1 MAETFRQRV
10 IRADGR
16 AFNIV
21 QHRAHLT
28 YCYTGCCC
36 GITERGYAAVPVDVY
51 TEEWLSRKIRQHVHL
66 TRGGCLGPCALANVV
81 SLVFDGRS
89 VWFHSVNSPWQV
101 RQIYD
106 YIDAM
111 LAADRF
117 LQPPSD
123 LSEFIFNYYDW
134 DVRKTGDMLP
144 ASLLSKT
151 PPEANGAIMLL
162 SHADTDLLTLMRAY
176 ELLPA
181 ELRVSAFSLNALRN
195 EDQLAVLI
203 NGEMSKARVIIVRC
217 HGPLSCI
224 PGFDR
229 LRHACIERGQSLVL
243 VSGCG
248 ENGSEFSETIN
259 IPADIMQ
266 SAGEYL
272 SLGGVQNFAELFR
285 FLSDRIMLTG
295 HGYAPPTPMPEHGIY
310 LANTED
316 ATVNATVQDW
326 HRQADPARATVAVL
340 FYRAHWMSGNTAFI
354 DTLAQALS
362 DKGVNALCVFTS
374 SLKARE
380 DGRPAVFKL
389 IEGRADVL
397 VTTLSFALGE
407 VNTGSVTQPGES
419 MLSFE
424 RLGIPVVQAIACQV
438 PQGAWEGS
446 RRGLNAVDT
455 AVNVA
460 IPEFDGRIISVP
472 FSFKE
477 RSRNGGESLYA
488 VNEDRA
494 ARVAGIASRLAALRR
509 TSNKDRRIAFVL
521 TNSAAKASQVGGA
534 VGLDTPASLLTTLH
548 AMRAR
553 HYSITALPETPD
565 ELMHDLL
572 GRGTYDNN
580 HPLDPA
586 QAMRFSRAAYCK
598 IYAEFPARPSRRMQ
612 DFWGQPQDHGPS
624 IKPAK
629 KTDKKLLPT
638 IAGKVVS
645 IDAEEPWGDDR
656 DYLFAAMDLGNAM
669 IALQP
674 PRGYGIDPDAIYHT
688 PDLPPTHHY
697 AAFYRWLATPQID
710 GGWGADAIVHMGKHG
725 TLEWLPGKGIGL
737 SGECFPDLLLGDMP
751 LVYPFIINDPGEGSQ
766 SKRRA
771 HAVIID
777 HLTPPMTSAETYGP
791 LAELNQLVNEY
802 YAVEKL
808 DPLKVPYLQ
817 QQIWQLVEKTNL
829 KADLD
834 LKTMMTRER
843 GDHSHEWDDTLTPEG
858 IPAQL
863 ATMNGNEVAHLIEDL
878 DGYLC
883 ELGMAQIRDGLHIL
897 GQVPSMPEMLRS
909 LTRLANAPA
918 PSLQASLASA
928 FGFDLTEL
936 LERPGERLEASREL
950 LSRACHTRADVLEIL
965 DRAALDL
972 YTMLESFGFRSKL
985 IGEVERAVLGLEY
998 ADITAALS
1006 FACDELVPK
1015 LEQSG
1020 GEIENLLDALEG
1032 KYIPAGPAGAPTRGM
1047 AHILPTGRN
1056 FYAVDP
1062 RALPSQAA
1070 WRVGQ
1075 QLAREAVA
1083 RFHKE
1088 EGKYPEMMGL
1098 SVWGTSQM
1106 RTHGDDIAQAFAL
1119 LGVKPTWNAQSR
1131 RLEGVEVIP
1140 LEQLGRPRV
1149 DVTLRISGFFRDAFP
1164 HLIDTFDQA
1173 ISMVVELDEPL
1184 DQNFPR
1190 KHYLAEL
1197 ETKKDMP
1204 VHEAEAEA
1212 RYRIF
1217 GSKPGSYGAGILPLI
1232 ETGDWKDDHDFA
1244 KAFLAWG
1251 GYAYGKGADGVDAQ
1265 SIFAERLKSIEVAL
1279 HNQDNREHDIFDS
1292 DDYFQ
1297 FHGGMIASI
1306 RALTGAQPKAYFGDS
1321 SRPESAQ
1328 VRDLREE
1335 ALRVY
1340 RSRVINPKWIESI
1353 KRHGYKGGLELAATV
1368 DYIFGFDATAQIAP
1382 DFVYEGLAEHY
1393 ALDADMREFLGAAN
1407 PWALNA
1413 IAERLLE
1420 AAKRELWEN
1429 PAPEIL
1435 DALRSVLLESELLL
1449 ETQGEKVPMRTP
1461 EQIPEA
1467 VR

>member
-1 MAETFRQRV
+1 MADSFRQRV

-16 AFNIV
+16 AFNII

-51 TEEWLSRKIRQHVHL
+51 TQEWLGRKIRNHVHL
-66 TRGGCLGPCALANVV
+66 TKGGCLGPCALANVV

-89 VWFHSVNSPWQV
+89 IWFHSVNSPWQV
-101 RQIYD
+101 RQIFD

-117 LQPPSD
+117 LQPPAE
-123 LSEFIFNYYDW
+123 LSEFVFNYYDW
-134 DVRKTGDMLP
+134 DVRKSSAIVA
-144 ASLLSKT
+144 ASTLAKT
-151 PPEANGAIMLL
+151 APDATGAIMLL
-162 SHADTDLLTLMRAY
+162 SHADTDLLTLIKAS

-195 EDQLAVLI
+195 EDQLDVLI
-203 NGEMSKARVIIVRC
+203 NGEMGKARVIVVRC
-217 HGPLSCI
+217 HGPLNCI
-224 PGFDR
+224 PGFER
-229 LRHACIERGQSLVL
+229 LRAACIERGQSLVL

-248 ENGSEFSETIN
+248 ENTSEFLETIN
-259 IPADIMQ
+259 VPADVMQ
-266 SAGEYL
+266 SADGYL
-272 SLGGVQNFAELFR
+272 TLGGVQNFAELFR
-285 FLSDRIMLTG
+285 FLSDRLMLTG
-295 HGYAPPTPMPEHGIY
+295 YGYAPPVPMPEHGIY
-310 LANTED
+310 LPSPSGESGDSATTEE
-316 ATVNATVQDW
+316 W
-326 HRQADPARATVAVL
+326 ERQADPLRPTAAVL
-340 FYRAHWMSGNTAFI
+340 FYRAHRMSGNTAFI
-354 DTLAQALS
+354 DAIAQALEA
-362 DKGVNALCVFTS
+362 KGVNPLCIFTS
-374 SLKARE
+374 SLKAKE

-389 IEGRADVL
+389 IEGRANVL
-397 VTTLSFALGE
+397 ITTLSFALGE
-407 VNTGSVTQPGES
+407 VNTGSVTQPGEVI
-419 MLSFE
+419 LSFE
-424 RLGIPVVQAIACQV
+424 RLGIPVVQAIACQM
-438 PQGAWEGS
+438 PQAAWEGS

-472 FSFKE
+472 VSFKE
-477 RSRNGGESLYA
+477 RSKDGAESLYV

-494 ARVAGIASRLAALRR
+494 VRVAGIASHLAGLRGKA
-509 TSNKDRRIAFVL
+509 NCDRRIAFVL
-521 TNSAAKASQVGGA
+521 TNSAAKASQIGGA
-534 VGLDTPASLLTTLH
+534 VGLDTPASLLTVLH
-548 AMRAR
+548 AMKAR
-553 HYSITALPETPD
+553 RYAIAELPETSD
-565 ELMHDLL
+565 ELMQDLL
-572 GRGTYDNN
+572 GRGTYDSNY
-580 HPLDPA
+580 PLDPA
-586 QAMRFSRAAYCK
+586 RAMRFSRAAYRK
-598 IYAEFPARPSRRMQ
+598 IYSAFPARPARRMQ
-612 DFWGQPQDHGPS
+612 DFWGQPQDRGPS
-624 IKPAK
+624 VKPAQ

-645 IDAEEPWGDDR
+645 IEENEPWGDER

-697 AAFYRWLATPQID
+697 TAFYRWLGTPQAE

-725 TLEWLPGKGIGL
+725 TLEWLPGKGVGL
-737 SGECFPDLLLGDMP
+737 SGECFPDLLLGDIP

-771 HAVIID
+771 HAVLVD

-808 DPLKVPYLQ
+808 DPVKLPYLQ
-817 QQIWQLVEKTNL
+817 QQIWQLVESTNL

-858 IPAQL
+858 IPTQL
-863 ATMNGNEVAHLIEDL
+863 ASMNGNEVAHLIEDL

-883 ELGMAQIRDGLHIL
+883 ELGMAQIRDGLHLL
-897 GQVPSMPEMLRS
+897 GQMPPLPEMLRS
-909 LTRLANAPA
+909 LTRLPNSGA
-918 PSLQASLASA
+918 PSLQASLATA

-936 LERPGERLEASREL
+936 LDRPGERFESSLEL
-950 LSRACHTRADVLEIL
+950 LGQPCHTRADALEIL

-972 YTMLESFGFRSKL
+972 YTMLETLGFRGAV
-985 IGEVERAVLGLEY
+985 IGEVQRAVLQLESREI
-998 ADITAALS
+998 AAALS

-1020 GEIENLLDALEG
+1020 DEIEHLLDALEG
-1032 KYIPAGPAGAPTRGM
+1032 KYVPAGPAGAPTRGM

-1083 RFHKE
+1083 RFYKE
-1088 EGKYPEMMGL
+1088 EGRYPEMMGL

-1119 LGVKPTWNAQSR
+1119 LGVKPVWNAQSR

-1164 HLIDTFDQA
+1164 HLIDTYDQA
-1173 ISMVVELDEPL
+1173 ISMLVELDEPL

-1190 KHYLAEL
+1190 KHYLADL
-1197 ETKKDMP
+1197 EEKEICRSTRP
-1204 VHEAEAEA
+1204 
-1212 RYRIF
+1212 
-1217 GSKPGSYGAGILPLI
+1217 
-1232 ETGDWKDDHDFA
+1232 
-1244 KAFLAWG
+1244 
-1251 GYAYGKGADGVDAQ
+1251 
-1265 SIFAERLKSIEVAL
+1265 RLRRA
-1279 HNQDNREHDIFDS
+1279 
-1292 DDYFQ
+1292 
-1297 FHGGMIASI
+1297 IASSVQSQVLTA
-1306 RALTGAQPKAYFGDS
+1306 RAFCHS
-1321 SRPESAQ
+1321 SRPETGKEMVTLPARS
-1328 VRDLREE
+1328 LHGE
-1335 ALRVY
+1335 ATRTARGPMESTHPPSSPSGSN
-1340 RSRVINPKWIESI
+1340 RSRLRCTTKITASTIFSI
-1353 KRHGYKGGLELAATV
+1353 QMTTSS
-1368 DYIFGFDATAQIAP
+1368 FT
-1382 DFVYEGLAEHY
+1382 
-1393 ALDADMREFLGAAN
+1393 
-1407 PWALNA
+1407 
-1413 IAERLLE
+1413 E
-1420 AAKRELWEN
+1420 A
-1429 PAPEIL
+1429 
-1435 DALRSVLLESELLL
+1435 
-1449 ETQGEKVPMRTP
+1449 
-1461 EQIPEA
+1461 
-1467 VR
+1467 

>member
-1 MAETFRQRV
+1 VAESFRQRV
-10 IRADGR
+10 LRADGR

-51 TEEWLSRKIRQHVHL
+51 TQEWLGRKIRNHVHL
-66 TRGGCLGPCALANVV
+66 TKGGCLGPCALANVV

-89 VWFHSVNSPWQV
+89 IWFHSVNSPWQV
-101 RQIYD
+101 RQIFD

-123 LSEFIFNYYDW
+123 LSEFVFNYYDW
-134 DVRKTGDMLP
+134 DVRKPSEMVP
-144 ASLLSKT
+144 ASDLVKMA
-151 PPEANGAIMLL
+151 PDANGPIMLL
-162 SHADTDLLTLMRAY
+162 SHADTDLLTLMKAS
-176 ELLPA
+176 ELLPD

-195 EDQLAVLI
+195 EDQLNVLI
-203 NGEMSKARVIIVRC
+203 NGEMGKARVIVVRC

-229 LRHACIERGQSLVL
+229 LRAACMERGQSLVL

-248 ENGSEFSETIN
+248 ENSSEFSETIN
-259 IPADIMQ
+259 VPADVMQ
-266 SAGEYL
+266 SAAGYL
-272 SLGGVQNFAELFR
+272 ALGGVQNFAELFR
-285 FLSDRIMLTG
+285 FLSDRLMLTG

-310 LANTED
+310 LPDVAE
-316 ATVNATVQDW
+316 ATLADW
-326 HRQADPARATVAVL
+326 EQQADLLRPTVAVL
-340 FYRAHWMSGNTAFI
+340 FYRAHRLSGNTGFI
-354 DTLAQALS
+354 DSLAQALEA
-362 DKGVNALCVFTS
+362 KGVNALCVFTS
-374 SLKARE
+374 SLKAKE
-380 DGRPAVFKL
+380 NGQPAAFKFM
-389 IEGRADVL
+389 EGRADVL
-397 VTTLSFALGE
+397 ITTLSFALGE
-407 VNTGSVTQPGES
+407 VNTGSVTQPAEALS
-419 MLSFE
+419 SFE
-424 RLGIPVVQAIACQV
+424 RLGIPVVQAIACQM

-460 IPEFDGRIISVP
+460 IPEFDGRIIAVP
-472 FSFKE
+472 VSFKE
-477 RSRNGGESLYA
+477 RSNHGAESLY
-488 VNEDRA
+488 VVSEDRA
-494 ARVAGIASRLAALRR
+494 ARVAGIATRLAALRR
-509 TSNKDRRIAFVL
+509 NANCDRRIAFVL

-553 HYSITALPETPD
+553 RYTIAALPETSD
-565 ELMHDLL
+565 ELMKDLL

-580 HPLDPA
+580 YPLDPA
-586 QAMRFSRAAYCK
+586 RAMRFSRANYRK
-598 IYAEFPARPSRRMQ
+598 FFSEFPARPARRMR
-612 DFWGQPQDHGPS
+612 DFWGQPQAHGPS
-624 IKPAK
+624 VKPSK

-638 IAGKVVS
+638 VGGKIVS
-645 IDAEEPWGDDR
+645 IEEEEPWGDER

-697 AAFYRWLATPQID
+697 TAFYRWLAMPQAE

-725 TLEWLPGKGIGL
+725 TLEWLPGKGVGL

-777 HLTPPMTSAETYGP
+777 HLTPPMTAAETYGS

-808 DPLKVPYLQ
+808 DPLKLPYLQ
-817 QQIWQLVEKTNL
+817 QQIWQLVESTNL

-834 LKTMMTRER
+834 LKKMMTRER

-858 IPAQL
+858 IPTQL
-863 ATMNGNEVAHLIEDL
+863 ASMTGNEVAHLIEDL

-897 GQVPSMPEMLRS
+897 GQMPPLPEMLRS
-909 LTRLANAPA
+909 LTRLANAGA
-918 PSLQASLASA
+918 ASLQASLAAA
-928 FGFDLTEL
+928 FRFNLTEL
-936 LERPGERLEASREL
+936 LDKPGERLEHSLEL
-950 LSRACHTRADVLEIL
+950 LGQPCHARADALEIL

-972 YTMLESFGFRSKL
+972 YTMLETLGFRSTV
-985 IGEVERAVLGLEY
+985 IGEVQRAVLGLES
-998 ADITAALS
+998 AEITAALT

-1020 GEIENLLDALEG
+1020 DEIAHLLDALEG
-1032 KYIPAGPAGAPTRGM
+1032 KYVPAGPAGAPTRGM

-1106 RTHGDDIAQAFAL
+1106 RTHGDDVAEAFAL
-1119 LGVKPTWNAQSR
+1119 LGVRPAWNPQSR

-1164 HLIDTFDQA
+1164 HLIDSFDQA
-1173 ISMVVELDEPL
+1173 ISMVIELDEPL

-1197 ETKKDMP
+1197 ESRKDLP
-1204 VHEAEAEA
+1204 THEAEAQA

-1232 ETGDWKDDHDFA
+1232 ESGSWQDDNDLA
-1244 KAFLAWG
+1244 RAFLAWG
-1251 GYAYGKGADGVDAQ
+1251 GYAYGKGADGVEAQ
-1265 SIFAERLKSIEVAL
+1265 PIFAERLKSIEVAL

-1340 RSRVINPKWIESI
+1340 RSRVVNPKWIDSI
-1353 KRHGYKGGLELAATV
+1353 QRHGYKGGLELAATV
-1368 DYIFGFDATAQIAP
+1368 DYIFAFDATAQIAP
-1382 DFVYEGLAEHY
+1382 DFIYEGLAEQY
-1393 ALDADMREFLGAAN
+1393 ALDQHMRDFLGVSN
-1407 PWALNA
+1407 PWALQA
-1413 IAERLLE
+1413 VAERLLE

-1429 PAPEIL
+1429 PAPETL
-1435 DALRSVLLESELLL
+1435 DALRGVLLQAEMLLES
-1449 ETQGEKVPMRTP
+1449 QGEQKR
-1461 EQIPEA
+1461 EA
-1467 VR
+1467 VS

>member
-1 MAETFRQRV
+1 MAESFRQRV

-51 TEEWLSRKIRQHVHL
+51 TQEWLGRKIRNQVHL
-66 TRGGCLGPCALANVV
+66 TKGGCLGPCALANVV

-89 VWFHSVNSPWQV
+89 IWFHSVNSPWQV
-101 RQIYD
+101 RQIFD

-117 LQPPSD
+117 LQPPAE
-123 LSEFIFNYYDW
+123 LSEFVFNYYDW
-134 DVRKTGDMLP
+134 DVRKPSESVD
-144 ASLLSKT
+144 ASTLVKT
-151 PPEANGAIMLL
+151 APDATGAIMLL
-162 SHADTDLLTLMRAY
+162 SHADTDLLTLIKAS

-181 ELRVSAFSLNALRN
+181 EIRVSAFSLNALRN
-195 EDQLAVLI
+195 EDQLDVLI
-203 NGEMSKARVIIVRC
+203 HGEMGKARVIIVRC

-229 LRHACIERGQSLVL
+229 LRAACIERGQSLVL
-243 VSGCG
+243 ISGCG
-248 ENGSEFSETIN
+248 ENSSEFSETIHV
-259 IPADIMQ
+259 PADVMQ
-266 SAGEYL
+266 TAGDYL
-272 SLGGVQNFAELFR
+272 ALGGVQNFAELFR
-285 FLSDRIMLTG
+285 FLSDRLMLTG
-295 HGYAPPTPMPEHGIY
+295 YGYAPPMPMPEHGIY
-310 LANTED
+310 LPDPSGESGD
-316 ATVNATVQDW
+316 VATVEDW
-326 HRQADPARATVAVL
+326 ERQADPLRPTVAVL
-340 FYRAHWMSGNTAFI
+340 FYRAHRMSGNTGFI
-354 DTLAQALS
+354 ETIAQALEA
-362 DKGVNALCVFTS
+362 KGVNPLCVFTS
-374 SLKARE
+374 SLKVKE
-380 DGRPAVFKL
+380 NGIPAAFRY

-397 VTTLSFALGE
+397 ITTLSFALGE
-407 VNTGSVTQPGES
+407 VNTGSVTQPGEAIS
-419 MLSFE
+419 SLE
-424 RLGIPVVQAIACQV
+424 RLGIPIVQAIACQM

-446 RRGLNAVDT
+446 RRGLNAIDT

-472 FSFKE
+472 ISFKE
-477 RSRNGGESLYA
+477 RSKNGADSLYIA
-488 VNEDRA
+488 NKDRA
-494 ARVAGIASRLAALRR
+494 ARVAGIASRLAGLRR
-509 TSNKDRRIAFVL
+509 KMNQDRRIAFVL

-534 VGLDTPASLLTTLH
+534 VGLDTPASLLTTLQ
-548 AMRAR
+548 AMRSR
-553 HYSITALPETPD
+553 RYTISSLPETSD
-565 ELMHDLL
+565 ELMLDLL

-580 HPLDPA
+580 YPLDPA
-586 QAMRFSRAAYCK
+586 RAMRFSRADYRK
-598 IYAEFPARPSRRMQ
+598 IYSEFSSRPARRMQ
-612 DFWGQPQDHGPS
+612 DFWGQPQDHGS
-624 IKPAK
+624 SVKPAK

-645 IDAEEPWGDDR
+645 IEEEEPWGDDR
-656 DYLFAAMDLGNAM
+656 DYLFAALELGNAM

-674 PRGYGIDPDAIYHT
+674 PRGYGINPDAIYHT

-697 AAFYRWLATPQID
+697 TAFYRWLATPQAE
-710 GGWGADAIVHMGKHG
+710 GGWGADAVVHMGKHG

-771 HAVIID
+771 HAVIVD

-808 DPLKVPYLQ
+808 DPVKLPYLQ
-817 QQIWQLVEKTNL
+817 QQIWKLVESTNL

-858 IPAQL
+858 IPTQFVS
-863 ATMNGNEVAHLIEDL
+863 MNGNEVAHLIEDL

-897 GQVPSMPEMLRS
+897 GQMPPLPEMLRS
-909 LTRLANAPA
+909 LTRLANAGA
-918 PSLQASLASA
+918 PSLQASLATA

-936 LERPGERLEASREL
+936 LDKPGERLEFSRDL
-950 LSRACHTRADVLEIL
+950 LGQPCHTRADALEIL

-972 YTMLESFGFRSKL
+972 YTMLETLGFRSTI
-985 IGEVERAVLGLEY
+985 IGEVQRAVLGLES
-998 ADITAALS
+998 AEIAAALA
-1006 FACDELVPK
+1006 FACEEIVPK

-1020 GEIENLLDALEG
+1020 DEIEHLLDALEG
-1032 KYIPAGPAGAPTRGM
+1032 KYVPAGPAGAPTRGM
-1047 AHILPTGRN
+1047 AHVLPTGRN

-1106 RTHGDDIAQAFAL
+1106 RTHGDDVAQAFAL
-1119 LGVKPTWNAQSR
+1119 LGVKPVWNAQSR
-1131 RLEGVEVIP
+1131 RLEDVEVIP

-1164 HLIDTFDQA
+1164 HLIDMFDHA
-1173 ISMVVELDEPL
+1173 ISILVELDEPL

-1190 KHYLAEL
+1190 KHYLVEL
-1197 ETKKDMP
+1197 ETRKDLP
-1204 VHEAEAEA
+1204 AHEAEAQA

-1232 ETGDWKDDHDFA
+1232 ETGNWQGDEDFA
-1244 KAFLAWG
+1244 RAFLAWG
-1251 GYAYGKGADGVDAQ
+1251 GYAYGKGTDGVDAQ
-1265 SIFAERLKSIEVAL
+1265 PIFAERLKSIEVAL

-1306 RALTGAQPKAYFGDS
+1306 RALTGTQPKAYFGDS

-1340 RSRVINPKWIESI
+1340 RSRVVNPKWIESI

-1382 DFVYEGLAEHY
+1382 DFIYEGLAEHY
-1393 ALDADMREFLGAAN
+1393 ALDRNMREFLGASN

-1429 PAPEIL
+1429 PSPAIL
-1435 DALRSVLLESELLL
+1435 DALRGVLLEAEMLL
-1449 ETQGEKVPMRTP
+1449 EAQGEQKR
-1461 EQIPEA
+1461 EA
-1467 VR
+1467 VS

>member
-1 MAETFRQRV
+1 MADNFRQRV

-51 TEEWLSRKIRQHVHL
+51 TEEWLRRKIRQHVHL

-117 LQPPSD
+117 LQPPAE
-123 LSEFIFNYYDW
+123 LSEYVFNYYDW
-134 DVRKTGDMLP
+134 DVRKPSEMVS
-144 ASLLSKT
+144 ASTLM
-151 PPEANGAIMLL
+151 PVEPNGAIMLL
-162 SHADTDLLTLMRAY
+162 SHADTDLLTLMKAA
-176 ELLPA
+176 EILPD

-195 EDQLAVLI
+195 EDQLNVLI
-203 NGEMSKARVIIVRC
+203 QGEMGKARVVIVRC

-224 PGFDR
+224 PGFAK
-229 LRHACIERGQSLVL
+229 LRGACIERGQSLVL

-248 ENGSEFSETIN
+248 ENTSEFAETIN
-259 IPADIMQ
+259 IPGDVLRT
-266 SAGEYL
+266 SAEYL
-272 SLGGVQNFAELFR
+272 ALGGVQNFAEMFR

-295 HGYAPPTPMPEHGIY
+295 FGYAPPTAMPEHGIY
-310 LANTED
+310 IPGGETETP
-316 ATVNATVQDW
+316 ALEDW
-326 HRQADPARATVAVL
+326 ERQADPAKATVAVL
-340 FYRAHWMSGNTAFI
+340 FYRAHLLSGNTAFI
-354 DTLAQALS
+354 DAMARALEA
-362 DKGVNALCVFTS
+362 KGVNALCVFTS
-374 SLKARE
+374 SLKAKE
-380 DGRPAVFKL
+380 AGRPAVFGW

-397 VTTLSFALGE
+397 VMTLSFALGE
-407 VNTGSVTQPGES
+407 VGPETS
-419 MLSFE
+419 LE
-424 RLGIPVVQAIACQV
+424 RLGIPVVQAIACTM

-446 RRGLNAVDT
+446 RRGLSAVDT

-460 IPEFDGRIISVP
+460 IPEFDGRIIAVP
-472 FSFKE
+472 ISFKE
-477 RSRNGGESLYA
+477 RGADGELYVA
-488 VNEDRA
+488 HEERME
-494 ARVAGIASRLAALRR
+494 RVAGIASRLAGLRKTPNR
-509 TSNKDRRIAFVL
+509 ERRVAFVL

-534 VGLDTPASLLTTLH
+534 VGLDSAASLLTTLR

-553 HYSITALPETPD
+553 RYAIDALPDTSD
-565 ELMHDLL
+565 ELMQDLL
-572 GRGTYDNN
+572 RHGTYDDKY
-580 HPLDPA
+580 PLDPA
-586 QAMRFSRAAYCK
+586 RALRFSRAAYRK
-598 IYAEFPARPSRRMQ
+598 IYAEFPAKPARRMQ
-612 DFWGQPQDHGPS
+612 DFWGAPQDFGAS
-624 IKPAK
+624 VKPAK

-638 IAGKVVS
+638 IGGKVVS
-645 IDAEEPWGDDR
+645 IEAEEPWGDDR
-656 DYLFAAMDLGNAM
+656 DYLFAALALGNVVV
-669 IALQP
+669 ALQP

-697 AAFYRWLATPQID
+697 TAFYRWLGTPQSE
-710 GGWGADAIVHMGKHG
+710 GGWGADAIVHVGKHG

-751 LVYPFIINDPGEGSQ
+751 LVYPFIVNDPGEGSQ

-771 HAVIID
+771 HAVIVD

-808 DPLKVPYLQ
+808 DPIKLPMLQ
-817 QQIWQLVEKTNL
+817 QQIWELVERTNL

-834 LKTMMTRER
+834 IKTMLTRER

-858 IPAQL
+858 IPTQL
-863 ATMNGNEVAHLIEDL
+863 ASMNGNEVAHLIEDL

-883 ELGMAQIRDGLHIL
+883 ELGMAQIRDGLHVL
-897 GQVPSMPEMLRS
+897 GQMPPLAEMLRS
-909 LTRLANAPA
+909 LTRLANVGT
-918 PSLQASLASA
+918 PSLQVSLATA
-928 FGFDLTEL
+928 FGFELTTL
-936 LERPGERLEASREL
+936 LESPGTRLDSSCEVL
-950 LSRACHTRADVLEIL
+950 GQTCYTRADALETL

-972 YTMLESFGFRSKL
+972 YTMLETLGFRASV
-985 IGEVERAVLGLEY
+985 IGEVQRAVLGVES
-998 ADITAALS
+998 AEIDAALR
-1006 FACDELVPK
+1006 FACEELVPK
-1015 LEQSG
+1015 LEQTG
-1020 GEIENLLDALEG
+1020 DEVEHLLDALEG
-1032 KYIPAGPAGAPTRGM
+1032 EYIPAGPAGAPTRGM

-1119 LGVKPTWNAQSR
+1119 IGVRPVWNAQSR
-1131 RLEGVEVIP
+1131 RLEGVEVIS
-1140 LEQLGRPRV
+1140 LEELGRPRV

-1164 HLIDTFDQA
+1164 HLIDTFDDA
-1173 ISMVVELDEPL
+1173 IATIVELDEPL
-1184 DQNFPR
+1184 EQNFPR

-1204 VHEAEAEA
+1204 LHEAEAEA

-1217 GSKPGSYGAGILPLI
+1217 GSRPGSYGAGILPLI
-1232 ETGDWKDDHDFA
+1232 ETGNWKGDEDFA
-1244 KAFLAWG
+1244 RAFLTWG
-1251 GYAYGKGADGVDAQ
+1251 GYAYGKGTDGVDAQ
-1265 SIFAERLKSIEVAL
+1265 PIFAERLKSIEVAL

-1340 RSRVINPKWIESI
+1340 RSRVVNPKWIESI

-1393 ALDADMREFLGAAN
+1393 ALDPAMREFLGASN

-1420 AAKRELWEN
+1420 AAKRELWEQPN
-1429 PAPEIL
+1429 PETL
-1435 DALRSVLLESELLL
+1435 DGLRGVLLEAETLL
-1449 ETQGEKVPMRTP
+1449 EQQGESKREV
-1461 EQIPEA
+1461 